1 MIIECWVGTTA
12 SSLSP
17 TLLSHTLIHYL
28 ISPIFLVITHT
39 FNSFLTHCLLPLHSL
54 NFYNHPHPA
63 SLWLTSYP
71 LLLSHPFTILPLL
84 ARVARQCSNAICQ
97 RSMSTVFV
105 STHTHATW
113 QGHLPV
119 QYIPISMLPPPDHH
133 SPMRCVTHALT
144 LCYWV
149 TCFICLPTG
158 GAGEHLPEQ
167 RQELGTRGG
176 SCSKQIITAVTYCLI
191 IDKQEKDD
199 HMGVYST

>member
-1 MIIECWVGTTA
+1 MLGWHDCFLTVTVF
-12 SSLSP
+12 
-17 TLLSHTLIHYL
+17 LIHSFITWSAL
-28 ISPIFLVITHT
+28 VFLVITHA
-39 FNSFLTHCLLPLHSL
+39 FNPFLTHCLLPLHSL

-63 SLWLTSYP
+63 SLWLTSH
-71 LLLSHPFTILPLL
+71 LLLPSHPLTILPLL

-97 RSMSTVFV
+97 RSMSMVFV
-105 STHTHATW
+105 STHTQTRTAW

-133 SPMRCVTHALT
+133 SPMHCVTHALT

-167 RQELGTRGG
+167 RQELGTRG
-176 SCSKQIITAVTYCLI
+176 L
-191 IDKQEKDD
+191 
-199 HMGVYST
+199 